1 MIKIITKE
9 NQSILFN
16 ETEIK
21 FSNFL
26 NNMFFNKNFYN
37 YEDSDNEVFDNE
49 VFDNEVFDNEVFD
62 NEVKTNNSDIKEL
75 KINKI
80 SINALVKIKGIIQYV
95 LKNNINIEENINDS
109 IEIQRFIKI
118 SPLFPLKEFFK
129 LLDSVNYLHIEFIIK
144 LMVNYLKK
152 EIEENHILDIIKKF
166 DLNEEDFT
174 DNEHLRKN
182 LLNEI
187 INND

>member
-21 FSNFL
+21 FSFFL
-26 NNMFFNKNFYN
+26 NNMFFNKDFYN
-37 YEDSDNEVFDNE
+37 YEDSDNEVS
-49 VFDNEVFDNEVFD
+49 D

-75 KINKI
+75 KIDKI
-80 SINALVKIKGIIQYV
+80 SIDALVKIKGIIQYV
-95 LKNNINIEENINDS
+95 LKNNIDVEEQNRNDY
-109 IEIQRFIKI
+109 IKLQHFIQI
-118 SPLFPLKEFFK
+118 SPLFSLKNFFK

-144 LMVNYLKK
+144 LMVNYLKN
-152 EIEENHILDIIKKF
+152 EIEENNILDITNKF
-166 DLNEEDFT
+166 DLNKEDFT